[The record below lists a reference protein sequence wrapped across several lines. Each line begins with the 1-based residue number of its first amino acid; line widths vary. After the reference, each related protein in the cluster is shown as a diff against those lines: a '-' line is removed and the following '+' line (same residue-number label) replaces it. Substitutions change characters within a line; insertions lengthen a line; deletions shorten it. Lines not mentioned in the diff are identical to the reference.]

1 LNRQNFV
8 RSITSMRLLAELGHD
23 HGLSMHTCL
32 EGTGV
37 RQRDLSDPLGIV
49 SAEQEL
55 QLIRNLLAHR
65 GNCPAL
71 GTQAGARYHF
81 TAYGMLGFAMV
92 SSPTLQS
99 AFDISVKY
107 SQLTFAF
114 SHFKLKESE
123 HESNIIVDAS
133 DVPEALRQFII
144 ERDIAA
150 LLTVQRDLFPSQ
162 PVLYNLYFSFPKPT
176 RSDHY
181 EAIYGVK
188 PIFGCKE
195 TLAELNSKALAQP
208 LPQANELALK
218 SAEEQCQLVL
228 ERRLSGTGLAVK
240 VRDRLLHGGVNLP
253 DMKDV
258 ARDLCV
264 TPRTLHR
271 HLEEEG
277 VTFLELRD
285 EVRLALAENLL
296 QNHNLL
302 VKDIASRL
310 GYSSATSFIS
320 AFRRWKGMTPLMFR
334 KRFLS

>member
-1 LNRQNFV
+1 
-8 RSITSMRLLAELGHD
+8 MRLLAELGHD
-23 HGLSMHTCL
+23 QGLSMHACL

-81 TAYGMLGFAMV
+81 TAYGMLGFAMA
-92 SSPTLQS
+92 SSSTLQS

-114 SHFKLKESE
+114 SHFKLNESE

-133 DVPEALRQFII
+133 DVPQALQQFIT
-144 ERDIAA
+144 ERDITA
-150 LLTVQRDLFPSQ
+150 LLTVQRDLFPTQ
-162 PVLYNLYFSFPKPT
+162 TILHNLYFSFPTPT
-176 RSDHY
+176 QFAHY

-188 PIFGCKE
+188 PIFGCKK
-195 TLAELNSKALAQP
+195 TLAQINKEALAQP
-208 LPQANELALK
+208 LPQANELARK
-218 SAEEQCQLVL
+218 SAEEQCQLVI
-228 ERRLSGTGLAVK
+228 ERRLSGAGLTIK
-240 VRDRLLHGGVNLP
+240 VRDRLLHSGVKLP

-258 ARDLCV
+258 AKDLCM

-277 VTFLELRD
+277 VTFLDLRD
-285 EVRLALAENLL
+285 EVRLTLAENLL
-296 QNHNLL
+296 RNRNLL
-302 VKDIASRL
+302 IKDIASEL
-310 GYSSATSFIS
+310 CYSSSTSFIS
-320 AFRRWKGMTPLMFR
+320 AFKRWKGTTPHIFR
-334 KRFLS
+334 NQFLQ